1 MEEKNFEK
9 VLKDLVARVEKLEK
23 EKSKNADNLNIITR
37 CSLNDLKINEM
48 SYAGKFE
55 TEDKSSAS
63 IFGADR
69 LNISEVFSADSHEMS
84 LVLEA
89 FASQE
94 RIDIIKQL
102 AKKSCTAKQLM
113 QELKFSTTGKLYH
126 HLSHLE
132 KLGIIAKYQDSYHLS
147 SRMASCVILVF
158 AGVVKVISKQ
168 AK

>member
-23 EKSKNADNLNIITR
+23 EKSKNADNLNIITH
-37 CSLNDLKINEM
+37 CPPDDLKINEM

-63 IFGADR
+63 VFGADR
-69 LNISEVFSADSHEMS
+69 LNVSEVFSADSHEMS

-94 RIDIIKQL
+94 RINIIKQL

>member
-23 EKSKNADNLNIITR
+23 EKSKNADNLNINTH
-37 CSLNDLKINEM
+37 CSPNDLKINEM

>member
-1 MEEKNFEK
+1 MKEKNFEK

-23 EKSKNADNLNIITR
+23 EKSKDADNLNIITH
-37 CSLNDLKINEM
+37 SPDDLKINEM

-63 IFGADR
+63 VFGADR

-102 AKKSCTAKQLM
+102 AKKSCSAKQLM